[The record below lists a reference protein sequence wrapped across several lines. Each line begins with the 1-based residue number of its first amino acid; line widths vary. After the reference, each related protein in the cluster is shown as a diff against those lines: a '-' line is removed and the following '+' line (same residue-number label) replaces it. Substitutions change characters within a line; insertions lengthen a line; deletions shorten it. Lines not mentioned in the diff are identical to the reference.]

1 MRYYPVMLLCMVL
14 LTSGCSSPPAQ
25 QSKPAVTAP
34 QPSRVTIP
42 KLAATTK
49 MDGELDEA
57 VWKRAATL
65 TPFIPNRGEGKDSE
79 GTIVRAWYDN
89 EALHLGW
96 VCMDKDI
103 QATFTNRDSM
113 FWNEEVTE
121 LFLAPDRLDQYFEL
135 QWNPLGA
142 VFDAIIHNTMGPD
155 GISKKIDGD
164 WAFTAKGMRSAV
176 KVDGTVA
183 NAQDEDRSWT
193 VEAVIPF
200 ADLGLT
206 TPKAGTV
213 WRANFYRFS
222 RGKNNPELQLSW
234 SPTRLPSFHQPNRF
248 GYLEFGK

>member
-1 MRYYPVMLLCMVL
+1 MRCYLALFLALIVL
-14 LTSGCSSPPAQ
+14 TGCATGQAPKSTPAKATQ
-25 QSKPAVTAP
+25 PARAV
-34 QPSRVTIP
+34 IP
-42 KLAATTK
+42 KLSGKLTI
-49 MDGELDEA
+49 DGKLDEA
-57 VWKRAATL
+57 VWKRALVL
-65 TPFIPNRGEGKDSE
+65 TPFTPNRGEGKDSE
-79 GTIVRAWYDN
+79 STKVLAWYDDT
-89 EALHLGW
+89 ALHLGW

-113 FWNEEVTE
+113 FWNEEVAE
-121 LFLAPDRLDQYFEL
+121 LFLAPDKLDKYYEL

-142 VFDAIIHNTMGPD
+142 VFDAIIYNTMGPD

-183 NAQDEDRSWT
+183 NASDEDRSWT

-200 ADLGLT
+200 SDLGVT
-206 TPKAGTV
+206 TPKPGTV
-213 WRANFYRFS
+213 WRGNFYRFS
-222 RGKNNPELQLSW
+222 RGKNKPELQLSW